1 MTLEHTLE
9 AVGVIR
15 PTRRRGFC
23 PACRLVVRDSSGEGR
38 AVELAPPALA
48 ALAFLAV
55 AAVAWAVML
64 EQVRGAAGAMTMG
77 LGSLASFSAGWA
89 VMMAAMMLPSA
100 LPLVFAFA
108 RIAEGRRRWQAA
120 TAVLGLTYLSMW
132 LAFGLMCYL
141 VASALP
147 MSWRDQG
154 LLGGLA
160 LVLAGVYGLTPIKRA
175 SEARCRG
182 LCALHGPP
190 PVDLMRSAVAVGA
203 RYGLSCIGC
212 SAALMIALV
221 VIGMSN
227 LTWIVI
233 VSGLV
238 LVSKLAP
245 APGPRRTVLLSAALG
260 VLGVA
265 YGLTA

>member
-1 MTLEHTLE
+1 MTLEGTLR
-9 AVGVIR
+9 AVGLTR
-15 PTRRRGFC
+15 PTRRRGSC
-23 PACRLVVRDSSGEGR
+23 PACRLLVRDPSGEVHG
-38 AVELAPPALA
+38 VQLAPPALT

-64 EQVRGAAGAMTMG
+64 EQVRAAGAMTMG
-77 LGSLASFSAGWA
+77 LGSLGSFSAGWS

-100 LPLVFAFA
+100 LPLVFGFA

-120 TAVLGLTYLSMW
+120 TAVLGVTYLSMW
-132 LAFGLMCYL
+132 LTFGLMCYL

-175 SEARCRG
+175 NEARCRE
-182 LCALHGPP
+182 LCALHGPLP
-190 PVDLMRSAVAVGA
+190 FGLMRSAVAVGA

-212 SAALMIALV
+212 SAALMSALV

-245 APGPRRTVLLSAALG
+245 APGPRRTVLLSAALA

>member
-15 PTRRRGFC
+15 PTRHRGFC
-23 PACRLVVRDSSGEGR
+23 PACRLLVRDPSGEVHG
-38 AVELAPPALA
+38 VQLAPPALT
-48 ALAFLAV
+48 ALAFLVV

-64 EQVRGAAGAMTMG
+64 EQVRAAGAMTMG
-77 LGSLASFSAGWA
+77 LGSLASFSAGWS

-132 LAFGLMCYL
+132 LTFGLMCYL

-175 SEARCRG
+175 NEARCRE
-182 LCALHGPP
+182 LCALHGPLP
-190 PVDLMRSAVAVGA
+190 FGLMRSAVAVGA

-212 SAALMIALV
+212 SAALMSALV

-245 APGPRRTVLLSAALG
+245 APGPRRTVLLSAALA

>member
-23 PACRLVVRDSSGEGR
+23 PACRLLVRDPSGEVHG
-38 AVELAPPALA
+38 VELAPPALT

-64 EQVRGAAGAMTMG
+64 EQVRAAGAMTMG
-77 LGSLASFSAGWA
+77 LSSLASFSAGWS

-100 LPLVFAFA
+100 LPLVFGFA

-120 TAVLGLTYLSMW
+120 TAVLGVTYLSMW
-132 LAFGLMCYL
+132 LTFGLMCYL

-175 SEARCRG
+175 NEARCRE
-182 LCALHGPP
+182 LCALHGPLP
-190 PVDLMRSAVAVGA
+190 FGLMRSAVAVGA

-245 APGPRRTVLLSAALG
+245 APGPRRTVLLSAALA

-265 YGLTA
+265 HGLTA

>member
-23 PACRLVVRDSSGEGR
+23 PACRLLVRDPSGEVHG
-38 AVELAPPALA
+38 VELAPPALT
-48 ALAFLAV
+48 ALAFLVV

-64 EQVRGAAGAMTMG
+64 EQVRAAGAMTMG
-77 LGSLASFSAGWA
+77 LSSLASFSAGWS

-100 LPLVFAFA
+100 LPLVFGFA

-120 TAVLGLTYLSMW
+120 TAVLGVTYLSMW
-132 LAFGLMCYL
+132 LTFGLMCYL

-175 SEARCRG
+175 NEARCRE
-182 LCALHGPP
+182 LCALHGPLP
-190 PVDLMRSAVAVGA
+190 FDLMRSAVAVGA

-245 APGPRRTVLLSAALG
+245 APGPRRTVLLSAALA

>member
-23 PACRLVVRDSSGEGR
+23 PACRLVVPDSSGEVRG
-38 AVELAPPALA
+38 VELAPPALT

-64 EQVRGAAGAMTMG
+64 EQVRAAGAMTMG
-77 LGSLASFSAGWA
+77 LGSLASFSAGWS

-100 LPLVFAFA
+100 LPLEFGFA

-175 SEARCRG
+175 SEARCRE
-182 LCALHGPP
+182 LCALHGPLP
-190 PVDLMRSAVAVGA
+190 FDLMRSAVAVGA

-212 SAALMIALV
+212 SAALMSALV

-245 APGPRRTVLLSAALG
+245 APGPRRTVLLSAALA